1 MTDRRFVRGESLRVL
16 VVDDDPP
23 MVRTLV
29 DILALAGHR
38 VTPAYSG
45 EDAREAV
52 RNATFDFALTD
63 VRMPGMTGIEL
74 SRQLRSFQPDL
85 PIALMTAYAEESLL
99 LEGLVEGVLG
109 VLDKP
114 LDIENL
120 LAFLR
125 ALSTDRTI
133 ALVDDDIG
141 FVRSLGD
148 VLQARGYRVQ
158 RITDPHVPLH
168 EMTDDAQVV
177 LLDIVLDGVAGIDL
191 LHAIRKMVPDVPVI
205 LMTGHQDRMQAGCEA
220 VNQGY
225 AVVCLLK
232 PIVIAD
238 LLNILRD
245 LDRTRL
251 RALISAGGR
260 P

>member
-1 MTDRRFVRGESLRVL
+1 MTDRRSVQGESLRIL

-29 DILALAGHR
+29 DILALAGHC
-38 VTPAYSG
+38 VTPAHSG
-45 EDAREAV
+45 EDALEAV

-74 SRQLRSFQPDL
+74 SRQLHNVQPDL
-85 PIALMTAYAEESLL
+85 PVVLMTAYAEESLL
-99 LEGLVEGVLG
+99 QEGFVEGVLG

-120 LAFLR
+120 LAFLK
-125 ALSTDRTI
+125 ALGRDRTI
-133 ALVDDDIG
+133 ALVDDDIS
-141 FVRSLGD
+141 FAQSLGD
-148 VLQARGYRVQ
+148 ILQARGYHVQ
-158 RITDPHVPLH
+158 RITDPHVPLR
-168 EMTDDAQVV
+168 EITDDAHIV
-177 LLDIVLDGVAGIDL
+177 LLDIVLDGVVGTDL
-191 LHAIRKMVPDVPVI
+191 LRAIRQRVPDLPVI
-205 LMTGHQDRMQAGCEA
+205 LMTGHHDRMQAGFEA

-238 LLNILRD
+238 LLNILHD

-260 P
+260 S